1 MKNLK
6 KTTVPK
12 IIECYE
18 LGDWKA
24 TIVQAIDTIDEQPLY
39 EYYLT
44 GNSITSYMFGV
55 PKAMLAVSG
64 QTLEEIM
71 ITNLPDYIASFKEEF
86 DPCDELENP
95 FEED

>member
-1 MKNLK
+1 MKKLK

-24 TIVQAIDTIDEQPLY
+24 TIVQAIDTVDEQPVY
-39 EYYLT
+39 EFYLT
-44 GNSITSYMFGV
+44 GNSITSYMFGI
-55 PKAMLAVSG
+55 PKEILVVSG

-71 ITNLPDYIASFKEEF
+71 INYLPGYIALFKEEF
-86 DPCDELENP
+86 NQCDELENL